1 MVNKFKQHLTS
12 SFPFLEGKKIL
23 IAISGGVDSVVLTH
37 LLYKLNYNI
46 TLAHCNFQLREN
58 ESDLDEQFI
67 IKLGDKF
74 NIDTF
79 TIKFST
85 REYQNKNKLSTQLA
99 ARELRYNWFFKLLEE
114 QKIDYV
120 ATAHH
125 SNDNLET
132 FLINLTRGTGL
143 EGLTGIPPING
154 KIIRPLLKFSREEI
168 LNYATLNN
176 IEWREDISNT
186 ETKYIRNKIRHNVI
200 PVLKEINPNL
210 INSFNN
216 TSTFLQEGQQII
228 DDTIKQ
234 KSLEIISYDG
244 EIIKFNIK
252 KIKEFTNPKAYL
264 YHLFKKYGFTEWND
278 VFNLIYTQTGKVLTT
293 KSHTLLK
300 DRDFLLLL
308 PSDKFINTENQLVRI
323 NSNDS
328 KVSYPINLLFKNV
341 QKTTSLDKNAI
352 YVDKN
357 SLNYPLTLRKW
368 NDGDF
373 FYPKGMLGKKKVS
386 KYFKDEKLSLIE
398 KQNIWILCSG
408 KNEII
413 WILGKRQD
421 RRFLPSDKTINML
434 QISIYK
440 PL

>member
-23 IAISGGVDSVVLTH
+23 VAISGGVDSVVLTH
-37 LLYKLNYNI
+37 LLQKLNYNI
-46 TLAHCNFQLREN
+46 SLAHCNFQLREK

-74 NIDTF
+74 NVDTF
-79 TIKFST
+79 TIKLST
-85 REYQNKNKLSTQLA
+85 REYQDKNKLSTQLA
-99 ARELRYNWFFKLLEE
+99 ARELRYNWFYEILEK

-176 IEWREDISNT
+176 IEWREDVSNS
-186 ETKYIRNKIRHNVI
+186 ETKYLRNKIRHNIV
-200 PVLKEINPNL
+200 PLLKEINPNL

-216 TSTFLQEGQQII
+216 TSTFLKQSQQIV
-228 DDTIKQ
+228 DDTVKQ
-234 KSLEIISYDG
+234 KSLEIISNDG

-252 KIKEFTNPKAYL
+252 KIKEISNPRAYL
-264 YHLFKKYGFTEWND
+264 YHFLKKYGFTEWND
-278 VFNLIYTQTGKVLTT
+278 VFNLIYAQTGKVLTT

-308 PSDKFINTENQLVRI
+308 PSDKFINTENQLVTI
-323 NSNDS
+323 NRNDS

-341 QKTTSLDKNAI
+341 QKTTSLDKNTI

>member
-23 IAISGGVDSVVLTH
+23 VAISGGVDSVVLTH
-37 LLYKLNYNI
+37 LLQKLNYNI
-46 TLAHCNFQLREN
+46 SLAHCNFQLREK

-74 NIDTF
+74 NVDTF
-79 TIKFST
+79 TIKLST
-85 REYQNKNKLSTQLA
+85 REYQDKNKLSTQLA
-99 ARELRYNWFFKLLEE
+99 ARELRYNWFYEILEK

-168 LNYATLNN
+168 LKYATLNN
-176 IEWREDISNT
+176 IEWREDVSNS
-186 ETKYIRNKIRHNVI
+186 ETKYLRNKIRHNIV
-200 PVLKEINPNL
+200 PLLKEINPNL

-216 TSTFLQEGQQII
+216 TSTFLKQSQQII
-228 DDTIKQ
+228 DDTVKQ
-234 KSLEIISYDG
+234 KSLEIISNDG

-252 KIKEFTNPKAYL
+252 KIKELSNPRAYL
-264 YHLFKKYGFTEWND
+264 YHFLKKYGFTEWND
-278 VFNLIYTQTGKVLTT
+278 VFNLIYAQTGKVLTT

-308 PSDKFINTENQLVRI
+308 PSDKFINTENQLVTI
-323 NSNDS
+323 NRNDS

-341 QKTTSLDKNAI
+341 QKTTSLDKNTI

>member
-1 MVNKFKQHLTS
+1 MIKKFKQHLIS
-12 SFPFLEGKKIL
+12 NFPFLEGKKIL
-23 IAISGGVDSVVLTH
+23 VAISGGVDSVVLTY
-37 LLYKLNYNI
+37 LLKKLNYNI
-46 TLAHCNFQLREN
+46 SLAHCNFQLRGN
-58 ESDLDEQFI
+58 ESDLDEAFI
-67 IKLGDKF
+67 KNLGEKF
-74 NIDTF
+74 NLETF

-85 REYQNKNKLSTQLA
+85 QEYQNKNKLSIQLA
-99 ARELRYNWFFKLLEE
+99 ARELRYNWFYKLLKE
-114 QKIDYV
+114 QKIDYIV
-120 ATAHH
+120 TAHH

-132 FLINLTRGTGL
+132 FIINLTRGTGL
-143 EGLTGIPPING
+143 DGLTGIPPING
-154 KIIRPLLKFSREEI
+154 KTIRPLLKFSREEI
-168 LNYATLNN
+168 LQYAKLNS
-176 IEWREDISNT
+176 IEWREDVSNT
-186 ETKYIRNKIRHNVI
+186 EIKYTRNKIRHNVI
-200 PVLKEINPNL
+200 PILEEINPNL

-216 TSTFLQEGQQII
+216 TSTFLQQSQQII

-234 KSLEIISYDG
+234 KSLEIVSHDG
-244 EIIKFNIK
+244 EIKKINIK
-252 KIKEFTNPKAYL
+252 KIKELSNPKAYL
-264 YHLFKKYGFTEWND
+264 YYLLKKYGFTEWND
-278 VFNLIYTQTGKVLTT
+278 VFNLIYAQTGKVLTT

-308 PSDKFINTENQLVRI
+308 PSNKFTNTENQTVTI
-323 NSNDS
+323 IDS
-328 KVSYPINLLFKNV
+328 DLKVSYPVNLLFKNV
-341 QKTTSLDKNAI
+341 QETTSLDKNTI

-373 FYPKGMLGKKKVS
+373 FYPKGMLGKKKIS
-386 KYFKDEKLSLIE
+386 KYFKDEKISLIE

-421 RRFLPSDKTINML
+421 RRFLPSDNTINIL

>member
-1 MVNKFKQHLTS
+1 MIKKFKQHLILN
-12 SFPFLEGKKIL
+12 FPFLEGKKIL
-23 IAISGGVDSVVLTH
+23 VAISGGVDSVVLTY
-37 LLYKLNYNI
+37 LLKKLNYNI
-46 TLAHCNFQLREN
+46 YLAHCNFQLRGN
-58 ESDLDEQFI
+58 ESDLDEEFI
-67 IKLGDKF
+67 KNLGEKF
-74 NIDTF
+74 NLETF

-85 REYQNKNKLSTQLA
+85 QEYQNNNKLSIQLA
-99 ARELRYNWFFKLLEE
+99 ARELRYNWFYKLLKE
-114 QKIDYV
+114 QKIDYIV
-120 ATAHH
+120 TAHH

-132 FLINLTRGTGL
+132 FIINLTRGTGL
-143 EGLTGIPPING
+143 EGFTGIPPING
-154 KIIRPLLKFSREEI
+154 KTIRPLLKFSREEI
-168 LNYATLNN
+168 LQYAKLNS
-176 IEWREDISNT
+176 IVWREDASNT
-186 ETKYIRNKIRHNVI
+186 EIKYTRNKIRHNII
-200 PVLKEINPNL
+200 PILKEINPNL

-216 TSTFLQEGQQII
+216 TSNFLQQSQQII
-228 DDTIKQ
+228 NDTIEQ

-244 EIIKFNIK
+244 EIKKFDIK
-252 KIKEFTNPKAYL
+252 KIKELSNPKAYL
-264 YHLFKKYGFTEWND
+264 YYLLKKYGFTEWND
-278 VFNLIYTQTGKVLTT
+278 VFNLIYAQTGKLLTT

-308 PSDKFINTENQLVRI
+308 PSNKFTNTENQQVTI
-323 NSNDS
+323 NSSDL
-328 KVSYPINLLFKNV
+328 KVSYPVNLLFKNV
-341 QKTTSLDKNAI
+341 QETTSLDKNTI

-373 FYPKGMLGKKKVS
+373 FYPKGMLGKKKIS
-386 KYFKDEKLSLIE
+386 KYFKDEKISLIE

-421 RRFLPSDKTINML
+421 RRFLPSDNTINIL